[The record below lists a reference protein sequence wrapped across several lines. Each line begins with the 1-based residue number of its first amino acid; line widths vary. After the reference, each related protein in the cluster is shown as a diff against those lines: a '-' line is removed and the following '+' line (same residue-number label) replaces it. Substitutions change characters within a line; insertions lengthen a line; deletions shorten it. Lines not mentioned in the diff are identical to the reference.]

1 MFQTCNSTIRIV
13 LVVVTAFVMA
23 GCSEK
28 SRNPLSPNI
37 AGPIE
42 GVVISAP
49 TRTATV
55 GDQLVRTND
64 QPVTLTFATAT
75 SNSERSFWYE
85 VEIATDQE
93 FVGIVHTSGQIEPT
107 SAAVTPTTRSAQNT
121 DSAAGTQTYVVRE
134 TLIADRMYYWHVR
147 AADGANAGP
156 FSETAQFEIFTPVT
170 IQAPL
175 TVSPTDGEVVSTLR
189 PVLKA
194 QSAEITGPATNIK
207 YRFEVATDSAFTDP
221 VAVVTVAPGNQK
233 PSASPGNLTWNTRYR
248 WRVRASGSGREGRV
262 DGPWSATRS
271 FKTPEL
277 PIGTPTPFSPI
288 NGTTTASNRPTLVI
302 QNGAVSSSAGAVTLY
317 IQISRNAS
325 FGNLVAVFDV
335 PQSAG
340 PRTSVAVPAP
350 LASDKLHYWRVRAS
364 DGVFNTGFGSP
375 ATFRTPE
382 PSQAP
387 SPTPSP
393 TPGPTPE
400 PGCCP
405 PPNRLE
411 VVKQV
416 AAETGYPN
424 SGINV
429 SDFTQRVASRLARE
443 DSRWGRYINNNGNLG
458 KDTVSYRVNGNTNPF
473 KIDIVSGAGT
483 SHPKPHWDAH
493 GQGGGVWKPVN

>member
-13 LVVVTAFVMA
+13 LVAVTAFVMA

-107 SAAVTPTTRSAQNT
+107 SAAVTATTRSAQDA
-121 DSAAGTQTYVVRE
+121 DSAAGTQTYVVPE

-288 NGTTTASNRPTLVI
+288 NGTTTASNRPTMVV
-302 QNGAVSSSAGAVTLY
+302 QNGAVSSTTGTVTLY
-317 IQISRNAS
+317 IQISRNTS
-325 FGNLVAVFDV
+325 FGNLVASSTCRS
-335 PQSAG
+335 PPGSARRLLYRHRWPPTSFTSG
-340 PRTSVAVPAP
+340 GCAPPTASSTPALAPLLHSGLRSRRRPRPPLRHLHLHRRLGRRPSRAAVP
-350 LASDKLHYWRVRAS
+350 HR
-364 DGVFNTGFGSP
+364 TG
-375 ATFRTPE
+375 
-382 PSQAP
+382 
-387 SPTPSP
+387 
-393 TPGPTPE
+393 
-400 PGCCP
+400 
-405 PPNRLE
+405 
-411 VVKQV
+411 
-416 AAETGYPN
+416 
-424 SGINV
+424 
-429 SDFTQRVASRLARE
+429 SR
-443 DSRWGRYINNNGNLG
+443 S
-458 KDTVSYRVNGNTNPF
+458 
-473 KIDIVSGAGT
+473 
-483 SHPKPHWDAH
+483 
-493 GQGGGVWKPVN
+493 